1 MDFDNYLIEEVNL
14 LIKKKLEKIT
24 HTHKFNKTVDE
35 LYSKF
40 KINEITILESK
51 VKQTRKSSEIPINRC
66 EGRIWANG
74 KTIKENDKWIFGEQ
88 CKRKH
93 KPDEKYCGIHL
104 RNLGHGNF
112 FEDVPHDHFEKY
124 KVNNL

>member
-1 MDFDNYLIEEVNL
+1 MDFDNYLIDEINL

-24 HTHKFNKTVDE
+24 NIYKFNKSVDE

-40 KINEITILESK
+40 KINDIAILESK

-66 EGRIWANG
+66 QGRIWAKG
-74 KTIKENDKWIFGEQ
+74 KSIKENENWIIGEQ

-93 KPDEKYCGIHL
+93 IQMKNIVAFILEI
-104 RNLGHGNF
+104 
-112 FEDVPHDHFEKY
+112 
-124 KVNNL
+124 